1 MIDFK
6 SNLRYNELVL
16 PKTISERAPMKTTE
30 RLDYI
35 TTLVDEQGY
44 LSVRD
49 LGDLCQVSEVTIRR
63 DLERLEGLQR
73 LHRTYG
79 GAAALRIKTELAPES
94 ADAPALARPAGP
106 LADRVDVLIT
116 TSLDPQYDFLLP
128 ELRRKAV
135 SLIAESLP
143 VEGAVTSVAVDN
155 YQAGRAL
162 GQWAGAYVQRR
173 YAGRGH
179 VLDLTYHL
187 PNTQARSRGF
197 LAGLRER
204 LPDLEDVLSLNA
216 LSRYETGY
224 QLTHDA
230 LIAQPDINVIFAI
243 NDITAWGAINA
254 CKDLKLAPDDIL
266 VIPFGLEGDT
276 LKDALASGAYCRA
289 GLAMFPE
296 IVGRVLV
303 AAAIAAHTHQPLP
316 AQLEAPFAI
325 LTPETLAEFY
335 TRGAAGWE
343 LCWEVAKQRLA
354 IPLGVDCFS
363 LPDVSPVPQR
373 IGFLVRFREH
383 EWYKNLIAAMH
394 TYAGCLEITIEVV
407 DAEQTMREEVEMRR
421 REIAR
426 CAAKEVGRGDVI
438 LMDGGPVA
446 GYLAEELRDRDGGIT
461 VVTNARRAF
470 DILSDNPDITLISTG
485 GALRRST
492 QVLVGPTT
500 EATLSRLRADKLFL
514 MVTGVTLDFGLSHT
528 DISEV
533 TVKQAMIRSARRVIL
548 LADHTC
554 FGHESMIQVAPASVV
569 HTIIADDALPASW
582 RLDLSRH
589 GIEVILASM

>member
-1 MIDFK
+1 
-6 SNLRYNELVL
+6 
-16 PKTISERAPMKTTE
+16 MKTTE
-30 RLDYI
+30 RLNHI
-35 TTLVDEQGY
+35 VALVDEQGY

-49 LGDLCQVSEVTIRR
+49 LSDLCQVSEVTIRR

-73 LHRTYG
+73 IHRTYG
-79 GAAALRIKTELAPES
+79 GAAALRMKTESSPEGNGVQV
-94 ADAPALARPAGP
+94 LLRPAGP

-143 VEGAVTSVAVDN
+143 VEGAETSVAVDN

-162 GQWAGAYVQRR
+162 GRWAGEYVQRR
-173 YAGRGH
+173 FAGRGH

-197 LAGLRER
+197 LDGLREL
-204 LPDLEDVLSLNA
+204 LPDLQDVLSLNA

-224 QLTHDA
+224 QLAHDA

-243 NDITAWGAINA
+243 NDTTAWGAINA
-254 CKDLKLAPDDIL
+254 CQDLKLAPADVL
-266 VIPFGLEGDT
+266 VVPFGLEGDT
-276 LKDALASGAYCRA
+276 LKDALASGVYCQA

-296 IVGRVLV
+296 IVGRVLI
-303 AAAIAAHTHQPLP
+303 AAAIAAHTQQPLP
-316 AQLEAPFAI
+316 AQLETPFAI
-325 LTPETLAEFY
+325 LTSETLSEFY
-335 TRGAAGWE
+335 ARGAQGWD
-343 LCWEVAKQRLA
+343 LRWEIAKQRLA
-354 IPLGVDCFS
+354 IPLGVDCYS
-363 LPDVSPVPQR
+363 LPHASPVPQR

-383 EWYKNLIAAMH
+383 EWYKNLIAAMNV
-394 TYAGCLEITIEVV
+394 YAGCLEIMIEIV
-407 DAEQTMREEVEMRR
+407 DAEQTLREEVELRR

-426 CAAKEVGRGDVI
+426 GASQEVAPGDVI
-438 LMDGGPVA
+438 LVDGGPIA
-446 GYLAEELRDRDGGIT
+446 GYLAEELRDHHRGIT

-470 DILSDNPDITLISTG
+470 DILIDNPDITLISTG

-514 MVTGVTLDFGLSHT
+514 MVAGVTLDFGLSHT

-533 TVKQAMIRSARRVIL
+533 TVKQAMIHSARQVIL

-569 HTIIADDALPASW
+569 HKIIADDALPASW
-582 RLDLSRH
+582 RLDLSKH